1 MTPRGSRSSSA
12 EARNRGPALERAG
25 TEQTGWGE
33 GQLSRS
39 AILPNGTGERVP
51 HMSPLLF

>member
-33 GQLSRS
+33 GRLSRS
-39 AILPNGTGERVP
+39 AILPNETGERVP